1 MARARETMIM
11 TALPRLFSRHWK
23 LQAGLATLLV
33 ALIPPLPAQTHTR
46 AFPEAN
52 LTRGITAG
60 GHPYLSGGISFDE
73 QCAIERESHLYNL
86 KIVFSRPAGTLM
98 APTFL
103 MIGFNNARHV
113 EKIWPRAPW
122 FYIRLPTGSYTLMAR
137 LKHDVVLV
145 RDVYLAEGQRRTYVL
160 RGN

>member
-1 MARARETMIM
+1 VARAETMI
-11 TALPRLFSRHWK
+11 TTTLPVIFSRHWK
-23 LQAGLATLLV
+23 LQAGVAPLLATLIL
-33 ALIPPLPAQTHTR
+33 PLPTQAHTR

-52 LTRGITAG
+52 LTRGITAS

-86 KIVFSRPAGTLM
+86 KIVFAGRAGTLM

-103 MIGFNNARHV
+103 IIGFNSARHV
-113 EKIWPRAPW
+113 EKLWPRAPW
-122 FYIRLPTGSYTLMAR
+122 FYIRLPSGGYTLMAR
-137 LKHDVVLV
+137 FKREVVLV
-145 RDVYLAEGQRRTYVL
+145 RDVYLGEGERRTYFL